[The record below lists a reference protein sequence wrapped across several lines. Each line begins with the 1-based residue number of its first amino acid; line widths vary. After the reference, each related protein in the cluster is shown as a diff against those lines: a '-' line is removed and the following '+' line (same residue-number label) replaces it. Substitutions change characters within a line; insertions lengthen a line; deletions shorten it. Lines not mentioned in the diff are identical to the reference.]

1 MLASL
6 GWHQVIVRLLHQQ
19 CILAEVLGCSQTVL
33 IPSIQLCPSDPT
45 IPFNPC
51 RSRFPIKIAF
61 AVTLSKAQ
69 GQKLRRAGLYPPSPV
84 FPHGKLC
91 VSYSRSSSFDSFA
104 VATVEG
110 LRQRIGN
117 DTLITWSGVYC
128 SRTLLVQQRDQLLA
142 SVAGGLGPSDIS
154 LLT

>member
-6 GWHQVIVRLLHQQ
+6 GWHHVIVRLLHQQ
-19 CILAEVLGCSQTVL
+19 CILAEVLGYSQTIL
-33 IPSIQLCPSDPT
+33 IPSIQLCPSDST

-61 AVTLSKAQ
+61 AMTLSKAQ
-69 GQKLRRAGLYPPSPV
+69 RQTLRRAGLYPPSPV
-84 FPHGKLC
+84 FPHGQLC
-91 VSYSRSSSFDSFA
+91 MSLSLSSSFDSVA

-117 DTLITWSGVYC
+117 DTLIIWSGVYF
-128 SRTLLVQQRDQLLA
+128 SRTFLVQQRDH
-142 SVAGGLGPSDIS
+142 AGFCCGRLG
-154 LLT
+154 TV